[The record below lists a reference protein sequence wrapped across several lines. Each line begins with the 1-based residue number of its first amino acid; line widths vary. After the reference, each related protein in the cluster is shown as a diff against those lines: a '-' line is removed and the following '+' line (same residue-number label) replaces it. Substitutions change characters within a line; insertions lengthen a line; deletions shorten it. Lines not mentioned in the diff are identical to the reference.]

1 MCKLSIQNTKI
12 CYLKDLGFKKKPPS
26 HRMIYCA
33 NKCRT
38 DPVFFLE
45 SPQKPYKCSKIP
57 MEHDRLILKFSC
69 WKSRGFT

>member
-45 SPQKPYKCSKIP
+45 
-57 MEHDRLILKFSC
+57 
-69 WKSRGFT
+69 